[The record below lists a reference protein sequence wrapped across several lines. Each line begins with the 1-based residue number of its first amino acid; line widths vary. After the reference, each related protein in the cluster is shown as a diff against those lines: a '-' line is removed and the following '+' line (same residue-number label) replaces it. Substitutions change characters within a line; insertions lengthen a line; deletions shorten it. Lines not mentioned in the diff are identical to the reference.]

1 VKKEQ
6 LNELEGQMNR
16 ELEPN
21 PLQHSL
27 DQPLSP
33 VRRGVSFSKRR
44 KNQMAHLRTIGL
56 ALFSF
61 LVFGFA
67 SATVA
72 QADTVAFTFTING
85 TITASMATFQA
96 NGSGPV
102 SPFGTASFLA
112 NGALGSINLDGS
124 RSASGTF
131 SFDFGGGNL
140 FNGTFTGV
148 NFARNP
154 VTQIALFTRSLTITG
169 GTGIFNLASGSA
181 TAAGNSVLNPTTGLI
196 TFSFSSTDGRI
207 SAPGIVVPEPA
218 TLLLLGSGL
227 AGIAVRLRRRLVP

>member
-1 VKKEQ
+1 
-6 LNELEGQMNR
+6 
-16 ELEPN
+16 
-21 PLQHSL
+21 
-27 DQPLSP
+27 
-33 VRRGVSFSKRR
+33 
-44 KNQMAHLRTIGL
+44 MAHLRTIGL

-85 TITASMATFQA
+85 TITALPMATFRA

-148 NFARNP
+148 NFARDP

-169 GTGIFNLASGSA
+169 GIGIFNLASGSA
-181 TAAGNSVLNPTTGLI
+181 TAAGNSVLNPTTGVI
-196 TFSFSSTDGRI
+196 TFQFSSTDGTI